1 MTLILNSWESMV
13 IALYDVVLK
22 ISESPL
28 TPKVLHLPFIKA
40 LSFINLIKSLKNVPF
55 PPNPTFGDFKLFTF
69 RNHQMRWIF
78 LPNTQR

>member
-22 ISESPL
+22 ILESPL

-40 LSFINLIKSLKNVPF
+40 LSFINLI
-55 PPNPTFGDFKLFTF
+55 FKKMSFFHL
-69 RNHQMRWIF
+69 
-78 LPNTQR
+78 TQHLGILGYSPLEITK